1 MRISAAS
8 SEISVWK
15 KVRRDLGTSAGQ
27 SFKDEMPV
35 VKQPRKKAGKRSK
48 KVTTKQTITTTKQKN
63 TKKQPKKKTNSRAP
77 DKVLP
82 VNAGTY

>member
-8 SEISVWK
+8 LEISVWK
-15 KVRRDLGTSAGQ
+15 KVRRDLGMSAGQ
-27 SFKDEMPV
+27 SFKDEIPV

-48 KVTTKQTITTTKQKN
+48 KAPRKQTTTTTKQKN
-63 TKKQPKKKTNSRAP
+63 TKNNQKKPNSKAP